1 MYCSRSTSAILQV
14 ESYYNVTASL
24 QKSFLNNSLILS
36 LEGNDF
42 FEGLRMRLSTQ
53 VRGVQFVFNDLQDTR
68 RVVFRLKWY
77 FNNYKEQEVPTS
89 TLEQDFGRL

>member
-14 ESYYNVTASL
+14 EPYYNVTASL

-42 FEGLRMRLSTQ
+42 FEGSRMRLSMQ

-77 FNNYKEQEVPTS
+77 FNNYKEQKVPTS
-89 TLEQDFGRL
+89 TLEQDLGRL